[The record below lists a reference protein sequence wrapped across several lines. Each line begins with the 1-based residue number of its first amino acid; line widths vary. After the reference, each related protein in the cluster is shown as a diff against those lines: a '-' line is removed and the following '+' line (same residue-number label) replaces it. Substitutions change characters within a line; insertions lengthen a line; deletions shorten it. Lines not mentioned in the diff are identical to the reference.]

1 LKVVRRPDSIRDTPG
16 EVAMTRIPVL
26 VRGVGDVGSAVA
38 HRLFSDGYA
47 VVIHDSPEPVAT
59 RRKMAFAEA
68 VFDGVARLDG
78 VEARRAMDV
87 DMVKAL
93 MAGNTVAVF
102 VGPFPDLLEAIKPD
116 VLIDARMRKRAVPEI
131 QRGSAP
137 LTIGL
142 GPNFEAGVTCDV
154 AIETSW
160 DALGTVIRA
169 GTPLPLAGEPRALG
183 GHARDRY
190 VYAPCEGVFRTRA
203 EIGDRVDQGQPIAT
217 IGETVLVAPVAGVLR
232 GLTHDGVP
240 VIARAKVIEVDP
252 RARTAEVAG
261 ISERPRRIAAGV
273 ADAVRQFVGRNLA
286 KGR

>member
-1 LKVVRRPDSIRDTPG
+1 
-16 EVAMTRIPVL
+16 MTRIQVL

-47 VVIHDSPEPVAT
+47 VVIHDSPEPAAT
-59 RRKMAFAEA
+59 RRKMAFADA

-160 DALGTVIRA
+160 DARHGDPRRDTA
-169 GTPLPLAGEPRALG
+169 TLAGEPRALG

-190 VYAPCEGVFRTRA
+190 VYASCEGVFRTRA

-217 IGETVLVAPVAGVLR
+217 IGETVLVAPVDGVLR

-252 RARTAEVAG
+252 RGRTAEVAG
-261 ISERPRRIAAGV
+261 SSERPRRIAAGV
-273 ADAVRQFVGRNLA
+273 ADAVRQFIGRDLA